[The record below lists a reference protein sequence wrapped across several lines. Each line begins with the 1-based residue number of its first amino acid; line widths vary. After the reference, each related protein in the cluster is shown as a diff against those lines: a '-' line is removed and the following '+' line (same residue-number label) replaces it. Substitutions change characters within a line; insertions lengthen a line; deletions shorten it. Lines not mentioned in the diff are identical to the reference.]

1 MVVVPSLRLA
11 HRGDH
16 RVHLENSLEA
26 ILGSLEVPGCDG
38 VEFDV
43 RASADGVPVIVHD
56 ETLERT
62 HGLATAVGELTA
74 AELVG
79 LGVAR
84 LDSVLAALP
93 RRAFVDIE
101 LKESF
106 GRPLIEILAAGRG
119 PDLRDAVISAF
130 DPAVLVRIRDLVPG
144 WPRWLNTHDLTRA
157 TVARTVEIGCLGVSV
172 EWTALTPANIRV
184 AHAAGLLVAAWTVT
198 GRADY
203 TRLVEL
209 GVGAICVEGEALTDG
224 RS

>member
-16 RVHLENSLEA
+16 RVEPENSLA
-26 ILGSLEVPGCDG
+26 ALLGALDVPGCDG

-43 RASADGVPVIVHD
+43 RASADGVPVLVHD
-56 ETLERT
+56 LTLART
-62 HGLATAVGELTA
+62 HGRPEAVAELSA
-74 AELVG
+74 AELEA

-84 LDSVLAALP
+84 LDAALAALP
-93 RRAFVDIE
+93 RRAFLDIE

-106 GRPLIEILAAGRG
+106 GRPLIEVLAAGRG

-144 WPRWLNTHDLTRA
+144 WPYWLNAQNLAKGTIARA
-157 TVARTVEIGCLGVSV
+157 VDIGCVGVSV
-172 EWTALTPANIRV
+172 EWTALSRPTVRAAR
-184 AHAAGLLVAAWTVT
+184 AAGLQVAAWTVT
-198 GRADY
+198 ERSAY

-209 GVGAICVEGEALTDG
+209 GVAAICVEGEALSG
-224 RS
+224 